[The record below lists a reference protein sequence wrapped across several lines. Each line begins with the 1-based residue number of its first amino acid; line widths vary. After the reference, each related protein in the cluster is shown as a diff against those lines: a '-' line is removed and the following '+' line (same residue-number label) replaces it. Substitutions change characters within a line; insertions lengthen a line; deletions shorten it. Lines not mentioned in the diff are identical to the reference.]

1 MMKVT
6 GTCVNSFGAENHYT
20 YEYSMEEAIRKG
32 VLCKYLY
39 YPHIVRLTTEE
50 LEAYVELSE
59 RIAKYFNDDTCSF
72 AKMDEGLKMLLLA
85 RKRIVHK
92 AANKLKAFEDIIKK
106 RYQEKGNLKY
116 SLIYVPEG
124 NEPNYL
130 EVEDD
135 TLNQDE
141 DSEHLIDLYT
151 KSILKL
157 DDKITV
163 RKFVSGQRIERK
175 FLKILPVVNFKC

>member
-1 MMKVT
+1 
-6 GTCVNSFGAENHYT
+6 
-20 YEYSMEEAIRKG
+20 
-32 VLCKYLY
+32 
-39 YPHIVRLTTEE
+39 
-50 LEAYVELSE
+50 
-59 RIAKYFNDDTCSF
+59 
-72 AKMDEGLKMLLLA
+72 MDEGLKMLLLA

-135 TLNQDE
+135 MLNQDE

-175 FLKILPVVNFKC
+175 FLKNLPVVNFKC

>member
-1 MMKVT
+1 
-6 GTCVNSFGAENHYT
+6 
-20 YEYSMEEAIRKG
+20 
-32 VLCKYLY
+32 
-39 YPHIVRLTTEE
+39 
-50 LEAYVELSE
+50 
-59 RIAKYFNDDTCSF
+59 
-72 AKMDEGLKMLLLA
+72 MDEGLKMLLLA